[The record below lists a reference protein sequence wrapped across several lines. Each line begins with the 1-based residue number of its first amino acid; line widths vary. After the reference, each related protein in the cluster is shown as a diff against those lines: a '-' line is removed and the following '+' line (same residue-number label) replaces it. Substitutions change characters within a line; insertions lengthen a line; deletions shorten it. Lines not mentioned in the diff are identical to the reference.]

1 VLCGYL
7 NLQPVVVM
15 KIMKNPGLHFQFR
28 ILYPKFALVALFF
41 PYFLGEQTVRFSP
54 CRSKDRLEPATPHY
68 LPIPFT
74 D

>member
-1 VLCGYL
+1 MLCGYL

-15 KIMKNPGLHFQFR
+15 KILKNPGLHFQF
-28 ILYPKFALVALFF
+28 KFALLKVALFF